1 VSPTGTLTAVPVPV
15 PVPVP
20 ETCPCPNVPPWR
32 IRRSGASPVSQHP
45 ASAPVGESALDRGEP
60 KAGETGTGTFSGMG
74 TGTGT
79 AALAGGLAD

>member
-1 VSPTGTLTAVPVPV
+1 VSVPNGDTHRRARARARARN
-15 PVPVP
+15 VP
-20 ETCPCPNVPPWR
+20 ELLWLWR
-32 IRRSGASPVSQHP
+32 IRRAGASPVSQHP

-60 KAGETGTGTFSGMG
+60 KAGETGTGTFSGTG